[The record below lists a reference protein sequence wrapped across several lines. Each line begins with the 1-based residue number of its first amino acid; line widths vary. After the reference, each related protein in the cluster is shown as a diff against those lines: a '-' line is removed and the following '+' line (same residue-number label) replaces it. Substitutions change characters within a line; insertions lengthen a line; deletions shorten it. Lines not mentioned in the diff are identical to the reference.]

1 MDTVRK
7 KYKRFQFKESL
18 LHKCHLIG
26 GILSFPVSTPVYK
39 NAYAWMKRFLRG
51 HSAKKT
57 RLRVGI
63 FFKILMQK
71 TSHLSMCHGMMQKVS
86 AIVKNLIKKVFFP

>member
-1 MDTVRK
+1 
-7 KYKRFQFKESL
+7 
-18 LHKCHLIG
+18 
-26 GILSFPVSTPVYK
+26 
-39 NAYAWMKRFLRG
+39 MKRFLRG

-63 FFKILMQK
+63 LKKILMQK

-86 AIVKNLIKKVFFP
+86 AIVQNLIKKSFFLKNINNKKTPVIKK

>member
-7 KYKRFQFKESL
+7 KCETFQFKESL
-18 LHKCHLIG
+18 LHKYHLIG

-39 NAYAWMKRFLRG
+39 NTYAWIKRYLRG
-51 HSAKKT
+51 HSAKKI

-63 FFKILMQK
+63 FFFNSDAKK
-71 TSHLSMCHGMMQKVS
+71 PHTSQCIME
-86 AIVKNLIKKVFFP
+86 

>member
-1 MDTVRK
+1 
-7 KYKRFQFKESL
+7 
-18 LHKCHLIG
+18 
-26 GILSFPVSTPVYK
+26 
-39 NAYAWMKRFLRG
+39 MKRFLRG

-63 FFKILMQK
+63 LKKILMQK

-86 AIVKNLIKKVFFP
+86 AIVKNLIKKSFFLKNINNKKTPVIKK